1 LIQFLP
7 IPELVPFRLTR
18 QLRSVTQPLQENGLM
33 TGVMKHSLD
42 ALRSSA
48 DLLLTTMD
56 VFIKEPS
63 LDWQVR
69 DTGNLATTEFLGPR
83 LQNRRSVAVSRL

>member
-1 LIQFLP
+1 M
-7 IPELVPFRLTR
+7 PFRLTR
-18 QLRSVTQPLQENGLM
+18 QLRNMLQPLRESGLM
-33 TGVMKHSLD
+33 KGVMTQSLD

-69 DTGNLATTEFLGPR
+69 I
-83 LQNRRSVAVSRL
+83 S

>member
-1 LIQFLP
+1 VVTQFLP

-18 QLRSVTQPLQENGLM
+18 QLRNVMLPLQEHGLM
-33 TGVMKHSLD
+33 TSVMTHSLD
-42 ALRSSA
+42 ALCCSA

-63 LDWQVR
+63 LDWQV
-69 DTGNLATTEFLGPR
+69 
-83 LQNRRSVAVSRL
+83 S